1 MHRFTLLTACLFYKL
16 VTVLLNLE
24 KSQAPRMYKAAPL
37 LRRLLPPHPPGHV
50 VLCWAAWSLGLI
62 LFSWGP
68 GCLPPGPPGA
78 PNVGLPPG
86 AVWRRPRAP
95 HLPPLPKLREAVT
108 KVADVQ
114 HQSQACKHQQ
124 AKHNCVTKH
133 NEAGAACVGCSP
145 PGEGQA
151 TGRWGQTGSMPASA
165 DRLRPWLCAALQLK
179 RSA

>member
-78 PNVGLPPG
+78 SNVVQCGGDPEPLTYPRFQSCGKLSRRSRTCSTSPKPVSTSRQNTTASPSTTKLERPAWAAAHLGRARPPG
-86 AVWRRPRAP
+86 GGDR
-95 HLPPLPKLREAVT
+95 
-108 KVADVQ
+108 Q
-114 HQSQACKHQQ
+114 
-124 AKHNCVTKH
+124 
-133 NEAGAACVGCSP
+133 AACQP
-145 PGEGQA
+145 
-151 TGRWGQTGSMPASA
+151 RRTGSGPGYVQ
-165 DRLRPWLCAALQLK
+165 PYN
-179 RSA
+179 